1 MTGNQL
7 ANRKTRRLQ
16 GEVHGDQGSIGPFI
30 VVLLP
35 ALIGLV
41 GLAFDGG
48 NTFAAGREANNV
60 AAAAA
65 RAGANEV
72 LESSI
77 YAGNPELAPTAVPE
91 AVLFARRQGATT
103 ASARTV
109 EHDLLEVT
117 VTQTVDM
124 EFLSLF
130 GIDSATVTGQSQ
142 ARVRDA
148 VVGP

>member
-1 MTGNQL
+1 MMGGKTGWL
-7 ANRKTRRLQ
+7 R
-16 GEVHGDQGSIGPFI
+16 GEVQDDRGSIGPFI
-30 VVLLP
+30 VVLFP
-35 ALIGLV
+35 ALIALM

-48 NTFAAGREANNV
+48 NMFAAGREANNV

-77 YAGNPELAPTAVPE
+77 YAGDPELAPTAVPR
-91 AVLFARRQGATT
+91 ARVFAHRQGATT
-103 ASARTV
+103 ASARAI